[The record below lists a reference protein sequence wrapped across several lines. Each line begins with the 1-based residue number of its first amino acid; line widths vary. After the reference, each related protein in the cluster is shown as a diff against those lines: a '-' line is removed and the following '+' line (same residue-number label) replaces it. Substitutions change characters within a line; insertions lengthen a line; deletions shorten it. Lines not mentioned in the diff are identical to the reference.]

1 MKEPRGH
8 IILYWKII
16 RGDMKLIPMQICVQ
30 IFFSQNETL
39 TFYPTYKFG
48 TDKIP
53 APLPWLR
60 AHIWL

>member
-1 MKEPRGH
+1 MKEPLGF

-16 RGDMKLIPMQICVQ
+16 WRVMKLILVYICLQIV
-30 IFFSQNETL
+30 FSQTETL
-39 TFYPTYKFG
+39 AFYPTYRFG